1 MKRTRRPRTAT
12 SPKFTAESVG
22 LDPAL
27 YAQALQCLFDRPEAK
42 DQQQDWFWPDEAPE
56 DFNPSP
62 LEWTRIQAVLFANA
76 GAHLAPYSNEQVG
89 VGLGY
94 VMGSPASD
102 IPFAAC
108 APTVPE
114 AEGLGMLQA
123 MPLLW
128 RDCFGPR
135 LATAHAPIGS
145 DTGGRLG
152 YACYMWFDVWPTLW
166 HMRHRQ
172 SWRDAA
178 WHMLEEL
185 LAMPVREVQISA
197 LHGIGHWVNYLDHD
211 DDINRSITAFVKRLG
226 NSDNELSQYAE
237 AARSGRVQ

>member
-12 SPKFTAESVG
+12 SPEFTTESVG

-27 YAQALQCLFDRPEAK
+27 YAEALQCLFDRPEPNE
-42 DQQQDWFWPDEAPE
+42 QQQDWFWPDEAPE
-56 DFNPSP
+56 NFTPSP
-62 LEWTRIQAVLFANA
+62 LEWTRIQTILFANA

-89 VGLGY
+89 MGLGY

-102 IPFAAC
+102 IPFAVC
-108 APTVPE
+108 AFSVPE
-114 AEGLGMLQA
+114 AEGLAMLKA
-123 MPLLW
+123 MPRLW

-135 LATAHAPIGS
+135 LATVHAPIGS
-145 DTGGRLG
+145 DKGGRLG

-166 HMRHRQ
+166 NMRHRQ

-178 WHMLEEL
+178 WHVLEEL
-185 LAMPVREVQISA
+185 LAMPFREVQISA
-197 LHGIGHWVNYLDHD
+197 LHGIGHWVNELDRD

-226 NSDNELSQYAE
+226 NSDNELLQYAE